1 MDEKKAQA
9 AKRLAK
15 RLTALRKTL
24 RKDERDILD
33 QIVAKTGTEVEGHLM
48 YGTLYGLTEG
58 GVYSLLEGN
67 FESDFD

>member
-33 QIVAKTGTEVEGHLM
+33 QIVAKTGAEVEGHLM
-48 YGTLYGLTEG
+48 YGQLYGLTEG
-58 GVYSLLEGN
+58 GVYSVFEG
-67 FESDFD
+67 EVDSELD